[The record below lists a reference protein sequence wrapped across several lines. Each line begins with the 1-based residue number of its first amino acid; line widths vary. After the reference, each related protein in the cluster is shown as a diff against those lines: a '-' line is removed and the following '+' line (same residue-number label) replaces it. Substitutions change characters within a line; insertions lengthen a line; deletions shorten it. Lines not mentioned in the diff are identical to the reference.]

1 MPRKR
6 IPEETSRSGVE
17 PGREGGKQRFYS
29 VKSINQLT
37 SEIMNTTTQNQ
48 ATQEKAQSQAPK
60 LTADQELVFKLKQSI
75 DNQGRYAYRLN
86 DMSAGYAAGKGIQ
99 TEEARK
105 EIEASFTKNIGKSPK
120 DYLEQ
125 RFETRKSKDQGMSR

>member
-1 MPRKR
+1 
-6 IPEETSRSGVE
+6 
-17 PGREGGKQRFYS
+17 
-29 VKSINQLT
+29 
-37 SEIMNTTTQNQ
+37 MNTTTQNQ